1 MADVLCS
8 IEEARENGTL
18 QVFEKK
24 TKYHDY
30 QFLVRSEEE
39 IKFNVSQ
46 NISTKPT
53 GGEYFKPLFIP
64 HYAQNGSPMVLEDL
78 DHEDVWLDAGGHI
91 GIFATR
97 LLTQF
102 PKIKKVYSYE
112 PFHNNVE
119 FAEQNI
125 QMNGVQDRCEIIEK
139 AIVADDLT
147 EVEFF
152 LSQDSGKHSV
162 HPIRGRQVTR
172 VPAENINT
180 IIKEKGITCI
190 KMDIEG
196 LEYDMIRALNQES
209 LDQIRLFIVEYHFH
223 YSWLLENRSAKFN
236 EVLDIFRANFDQ
248 LYVNP
253 RTATGKHFITHFAGF
268 KSTK

>member
-8 IEEARENGTL
+8 IEEAREAGTL

-24 TKYHDY
+24 TKYHEY
-30 QFLVRSEEE
+30 KFLVRSEEE

-46 NISTKPT
+46 NISMKPT
-53 GGEYFKPLFIP
+53 GGEYFKPLFLP
-64 HYAQNGSPMVLEDL
+64 HYAQDGNPLSLDDLNQEDT
-78 DHEDVWLDAGGHI
+78 WLDAGAHI

-119 FAEQNI
+119 FAQQNI
-125 QMNGVQDRCEIIEK
+125 EMNGVQDRCEIIEK
-139 AIVADDLT
+139 AVVPGDETSVD
-147 EVEFF
+147 FF

-162 HPIRGRQVTR
+162 HPVKGRKVMT
-172 VPAENINT
+172 VPAENINEVL
-180 IIKEKGITCI
+180 KKVNCV

-196 LEYDMIRALNQES
+196 LEYEMIRS
-209 LDQIRLFIVEYHFH
+209 ITDWSKIKLFIVEYHFH
-223 YSWLLENRSAKFN
+223 YSWLLENRTQKFN
-236 EVLDIFRANFDQ
+236 EVMSIMENNFDRIF
-248 LYVNP
+248 VN
-253 RTATGKHFITHFAGF
+253 RNAGTSKHFITHFAGF
-268 KSTK
+268 KNV

>member
-8 IEEARENGTL
+8 IEEARVAGTL
-18 QVFEKK
+18 QTVERK
-24 TKYHDY
+24 TKYGDY

-39 IKFNVSQ
+39 VKFNIQQ

-64 HYAQNGSPMVLEDL
+64 HYAQDGVPL
-78 DHEDVWLDAGGHI
+78 DIEELNKPDTWLDAGGHI

-102 PKIKKVYSYE
+102 PNIRKVYAYE

-119 FAEQNI
+119 FAEQNLL
-125 QMNGVQDRCEIIEK
+125 MNGVAHKCELVEK
-139 AIVADDLT
+139 ALVSGNEEHVD
-147 EVEFF
+147 FF

-162 HPIRGRQVTR
+162 HPIRGRQDIK
-172 VPAENINT
+172 VPAENINDV
-180 IIKEKGITCI
+180 IRDKNINCI

-196 LEYDMIRALNQES
+196 MEYDIITKMTQPSFDKLK
-209 LDQIRLFIVEYHFH
+209 LFIVEYHFH

-236 EVLDIFRANFDQ
+236 QVLNLFQNNFDRVF
-248 LYVNP
+248 VNP
-253 RTATGKHFITHFAGF
+253 RTAYGKHFITHFAGY
-268 KSTK
+268 KNI

>member
-18 QVFEKK
+18 RIFEKK
-24 TKYHDY
+24 TKYHEY
-30 QFLVRSEEE
+30 QFLVRSEDE

-46 NISTKPT
+46 NISMKPT

-64 HYAQNGSPMVLEDL
+64 HYAQDGNSLTLDDL
-78 DHEDVWLDAGGHI
+78 NQEDVWLDAGAHI

-102 PKIKKVYSYE
+102 PRIKKVYSYE

-119 FAEQNI
+119 FAQRNI
-125 QMNGVQDRCEIIEK
+125 EMNGVQDRCEIIEK
-139 AIVADDLT
+139 ALVTDDSP

-162 HPIRGRQVTR
+162 HPVKGRPTIT
-172 VPAENINT
+172 VPAENINDAL
-180 IIKEKGITCI
+180 KRVNCV

-196 LEYDMIRALNQES
+196 MEYEMIKAVTDWSNIKLV
-209 LDQIRLFIVEYHFH
+209 IIEYHFH
-223 YSWLLENRSAKFN
+223 YSWLLENREQKFN
-236 EVLDIFRANFDQ
+236 EVLSIIENNFDRVF
-248 LYVNP
+248 VN
-253 RTATGKHFITHFAGF
+253 RRAATNKHFITHFAGF
-268 KSTK
+268 KNI